1 MIIFLLCDK
10 FYDNVILMW
19 IYNEYVI
26 LMCWI
31 KMLLKFEFVFCDK
44 SWSGIFLFEGN
55 VIIEVNVCDK
65 LRNFVLF
72 YLYIWYNSKLIISE
86 CKF

>member
-1 MIIFLLCDK
+1 MSILYCDK
-10 FYDNVILMW
+10 FYDNVFFMW
-19 IYNEYVI
+19 IFNEDVI
-26 LMCWI
+26 LMCLI
-31 KMLLKFEFVFCDK
+31 RMLLKIEFVVCDK

-72 YLYIWYNSKLIISE
+72 FLYIWYNSKLINSE